1 MDITL
6 VVLAIFGL
14 LAIAFILFF
23 LFKSVARKTF
33 TADDGSILDNQ
44 SDLDSYQTL
53 YVKTKSLFLSEN
65 QQDFNYP
72 LLGFEKSFLNKL
84 TKEGFADL
92 KTLFK
97 YRKQIKSLSDLIN
110 T

>member
-14 LAIAFILFF
+14 LALAFLMLF

-33 TADDGSILDNQ
+33 SADDGSIFDNQ
-44 SDLDSYQTL
+44 TDLVTYQTL
-53 YVKTKSLFLSEN
+53 YAKTKSLFLSGDQPN
-65 QQDFNYP
+65 SNYP
-72 LLGFEKSFLNKL
+72 LLGFEKTFLSKL
-84 TKEGFADL
+84 TKEGFSDF
-92 KTLFK
+92 KTLYK